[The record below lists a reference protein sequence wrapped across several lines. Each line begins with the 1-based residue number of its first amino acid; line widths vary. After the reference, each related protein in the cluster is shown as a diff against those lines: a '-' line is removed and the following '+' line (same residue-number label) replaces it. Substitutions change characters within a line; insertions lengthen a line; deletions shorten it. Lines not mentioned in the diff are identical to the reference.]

1 MPDTPSP
8 NADAGPSHGP
18 RRRLF
23 PGPPAIRGVRRLL
36 PRSFR
41 ARLAVVISAVVAF
54 ALILVLAILPRI
66 LDTYF
71 AEQET
76 QSLQARAAA
85 AQQLIGTLITL
96 NTHGGLVPIVEQTN
110 PPRLSQPIASA
121 LTGTGDETGEQSYLA
136 SVAQVV
142 AQANLTVSIYAGP
155 TATGTPVATLQAPL
169 TTPPG
174 AGLTRENVSV
184 SSSFQIQDRYW
195 SQFSGTAPV
204 RTVVVRL
211 ASPYTLR
218 AETLQTLFT
227 VLIAVAVL
235 ALLVA
240 IVAAAIVAD
249 LLTTPIR
256 RLTTA
261 SRALAEGDFSA
272 RVAIDRGG
280 TPEINE
286 LANAFNR
293 MADELERSIEFIRR
307 DRDRGREFLA
317 DVSHE
322 LRTPIAALR
331 MYNELLQ
338 DRAGDDPAARNEFL
352 ETSRVQIERLDWL
365 ASNLLELSKLDS
377 GLVAL
382 DIRPD
387 DLRTVVQSAM
397 EQARPTAERMGVT
410 LTADVPLTPFRFPH
424 DPPRLGQVIGNLVGN
439 AVKFT
444 PAGGNVSVVL
454 SAARDGARISVQD
467 TGIGIDPEELP
478 HVFERFYRGSRAN
491 EVRASGSGLGL
502 AIARSIVEM
511 HGGRISIASRPG
523 QGTRVEVF
531 LPRHPGAPEVMESS
545 LRDPLPVNTSVA
557 Q

>member
-1 MPDTPSP
+1 M
-8 NADAGPSHGP
+8 
-18 RRRLF
+18 RRLF
-23 PGPPAIRGVRRLL
+23 PDVPALTGARRFL

-54 ALILVLAILPRI
+54 ALILVLAILPRL
-66 LDTYF
+66 LDSYF

-76 QSLQARAAA
+76 QSLKGRAAA
-85 AQQLIGTLITL
+85 VQQLIGTLISL
-96 NTHGGLVPIVEQTN
+96 NVRGGLVPIIEQTN
-110 PPRLSQPIASA
+110 PPRLSAPIASA
-121 LTGTGDETGEQSYLA
+121 LTGSDEAGDQSFL
-136 SVAQVV
+136 SVQAQLV
-142 AQANLTVSIYAGP
+142 AQANLTVSIYS
-155 TATGTPVATLQAPL
+155 TARPTGTPVAVLQAPL
-169 TTPPG
+169 TSSPG

-184 SSSFQIQDRYW
+184 SSTFAIRDAYW
-195 SQFSGTAPV
+195 SQFSGTAPL
-204 RTVVVRL
+204 RAVVVTL
-211 ASPYTLR
+211 SSPFTYR

-235 ALLVA
+235 ALFVG

-249 LLTTPIR
+249 RLTTPIR
-256 RLTTA
+256 RLTSA

-272 RVAIDRGG
+272 RVAIDRSG

-286 LANAFNR
+286 MANAFNR
-293 MADELERSIEFIRR
+293 MADELERSIEFIRH
-307 DRDRGREFLA
+307 DRDRSRDFLA

-338 DRAGDDPAARNEFL
+338 NGAVEEAATRAEFL

-377 GLVAL
+377 GLIAL
-382 DIRPD
+382 DVRPD
-387 DLRTVVQSAM
+387 DLRTVIQSAI
-397 EQARPTAERMGVT
+397 EQARPGADRKGIT
-410 LTADVPLTPFRFPH
+410 LVADVPLTPFRFPH
-424 DPPRLGQVIGNLVGN
+424 DPPRLGQVVGNLVGN
-439 AVKFT
+439 AIKFT
-444 PAGGNVSVVL
+444 PTGGRVTVTL
-454 SAARDGARISVQD
+454 SATQDGARIRVQD
-467 TGIGIDPEELP
+467 TGIGIAPEELP

-491 EVRASGSGLGL
+491 DVRASGSGLGL

-523 QGTRVEVF
+523 QGTQVDVF
-531 LPRHPGAPEVMESS
+531 LPRHPEPPEVMESS
-545 LRDPLPVNTSVA
+545 LPGSLPVNTPVA

>member
-1 MPDTPSP
+1 M
-8 NADAGPSHGP
+8 
-18 RRRLF
+18 RRLF
-23 PGPPAIRGVRRLL
+23 PDVPALTGARRFL

-54 ALILVLAILPRI
+54 ALILVLAILPRL
-66 LDTYF
+66 LDSYF

-76 QSLQARAAA
+76 QSLKGRAAA
-85 AQQLIGTLITL
+85 VQQLIGTLISL
-96 NTHGGLVPIVEQTN
+96 NVRGGLVPIIEQTN
-110 PPRLSQPIASA
+110 PPRLSAPIASA
-121 LTGTGDETGEQSYLA
+121 LTGSDEAGDQSFL
-136 SVAQVV
+136 SVQAQLV
-142 AQANLTVSIYAGP
+142 AQANLTVSIYS
-155 TATGTPVATLQAPL
+155 TARPTGTPVAVLQAPL
-169 TTPPG
+169 TSSPG

-184 SSSFQIQDRYW
+184 SSTFAIRDAYW
-195 SQFSGTAPV
+195 SQFSGTAPL
-204 RTVVVRL
+204 RAVVVTL
-211 ASPYTLR
+211 SSPFTYR

-235 ALLVA
+235 ALFVG

-249 LLTTPIR
+249 RLTTPIR
-256 RLTTA
+256 RLTSA

-272 RVAIDRGG
+272 RVAIDRSG

-286 LANAFNR
+286 MANAFNR
-293 MADELERSIEFIRR
+293 MADELERSIEFIRH
-307 DRDRGREFLA
+307 DRDRSRDFLA

-338 DRAGDDPAARNEFL
+338 NGAVEEVATRAEFL

-377 GLVAL
+377 GLIAL
-382 DIRPD
+382 DVRPD
-387 DLRTVVQSAM
+387 DLRTVIQSAI
-397 EQARPTAERMGVT
+397 EQARPGADRKGIT
-410 LTADVPLTPFRFPH
+410 LVADVPLTPFRFPH
-424 DPPRLGQVIGNLVGN
+424 DPPRLGQVVGNLVGN
-439 AVKFT
+439 AIKFT
-444 PAGGNVSVVL
+444 PTGGRVTVTL
-454 SAARDGARISVQD
+454 SATQDGARIRVQD
-467 TGIGIDPEELP
+467 TGIGIAPEELP

-491 EVRASGSGLGL
+491 DVRASGSGLGL

-523 QGTRVEVF
+523 QGTQVDVF
-531 LPRHPGAPEVMESS
+531 LPRHPEPPEVMESS
-545 LRDPLPVNTSVA
+545 LPGSLPVNTPVA